1 MNLLIVPNKDRIE
14 RTGIAISSK
23 PDQVSQ
29 RFPDPLDGKP
39 HHRLQRGT
47 DLRGGGVERIGDS
60 RSRRHARHTNAEAT
74 GPKQV
79 GKSLGLEA
87 KNSRVSVRP
96 ASPIHTFRLRLSGWL
111 SEITKSGHEK
121 PGIESLATSKA
132 NQQRLSTALSTL
144 ANLFGWV
151 ALLALAS
158 WPLWI

>member
-47 DLRGGGVERIGDS
+47 DLRGGGVERVGS
-60 RSRRHARHTNAEAT
+60 FPVAQTRSVTENSVVAHVPSTCPRLAGVTS
-74 GPKQV
+74 P
-79 GKSLGLEA
+79 
-87 KNSRVSVRP
+87 SRVSVRP
-96 ASPIHTFRLRLSGWL
+96 ASPLF
-111 SEITKSGHEK
+111 
-121 PGIESLATSKA
+121 ATLKA

-151 ALLALAS
+151 ALLALAFGYVAFID
-158 WPLWI
+158 LMVN